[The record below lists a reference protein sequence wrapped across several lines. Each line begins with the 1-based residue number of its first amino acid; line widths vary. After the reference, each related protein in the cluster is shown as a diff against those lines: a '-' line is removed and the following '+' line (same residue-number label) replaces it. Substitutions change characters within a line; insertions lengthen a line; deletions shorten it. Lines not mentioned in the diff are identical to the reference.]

1 MPDQTINQTGLTTM
15 KEQAPGTKV
24 PKKLLIA
31 MIIGLATALGG
42 AFIIMFYLGAY
53 KDPEVVR
60 AVPPSYR
67 IAYLPHKGPYDKIE
81 PIIDRVAEYLR
92 KAHIEPGTPCA
103 LLLDTSKVPDAEK
116 RSKIGYLVRR
126 SDYIPAPLEVEDIP
140 SREVVI
146 ASFKGGTL
154 LGSYKAYAAMRKWA
168 RAHGYI
174 LMLPALEIYHP
185 NGVVEYQLPIRK
197 PAG

>member
-1 MPDQTINQTGLTTM
+1 M
-15 KEQAPGTKV
+15 KEQAPGTKI

-53 KDPEVVR
+53 KDPEVAR
-60 AVPPSYR
+60 AVPQPYR
-67 IAYLPHKGPYDKIE
+67 IAYLAHKGPYDNIE
-81 PIIDRVAEYLR
+81 PILDRVAEYLR
-92 KAHIEPGTPCA
+92 KAHIEPEVPCA
-103 LLLDTSKVPDAEK
+103 LLLDTSKVPEAER

-126 SDYIPAPLEVEDIP
+126 TDYIPAPLEVEDIP
-140 SREVVI
+140 SREVI
-146 ASFKGGTL
+146 TATFKGGTL

-168 RAHGYI
+168 REHGYI

-197 PAG
+197 PSK